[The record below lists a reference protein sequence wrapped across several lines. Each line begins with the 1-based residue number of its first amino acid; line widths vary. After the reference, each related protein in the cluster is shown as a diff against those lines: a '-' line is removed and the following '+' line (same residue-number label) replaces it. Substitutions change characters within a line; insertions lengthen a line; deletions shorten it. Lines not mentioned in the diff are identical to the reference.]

1 MLGTLTVGDVSPFFL
16 EKRGCARLCMSQIR
30 DVNIRQN
37 VLTGPYI
44 HEVSAEEFEW
54 WLVVQDLV
62 MHVTK

>member
-1 MLGTLTVGDVSPFFL
+1 
-16 EKRGCARLCMSQIR
+16 MSQIR